1 MATFAV
7 GDIQGCPRALQ
18 RVLEKASFDRARD
31 RVWLTGDLVDRGPD
45 SAGVLRWARSLGDR
59 AVVVLGNHDLH
70 LLAIAHGQG
79 RPGSGARCRE
89 TLARILDAPDGPELL
104 EWLGRQKLMHHE
116 DGVAMVHAGLLP
128 EWSIAQALELAGEVE
143 RELHAAPARL
153 FGRMYGDEPA
163 RWRHG
168 LDRADRQRI
177 VINAM
182 TRLRMLDGAGEMAL
196 SYAGA
201 PASAPAGLV
210 SWFDVPGRA
219 SAATPIV
226 CGHWAALGL
235 VLRPDLLAL
244 DTGCGWGRQLTA
256 VRLHDRAVFQAS
268 CDDEC

>member
-7 GDIQGCPRALQ
+7 GDIQGCPGALR
-18 RVLEKASFDRARD
+18 RVLEQASFDRARD
-31 RVWLTGDLVDRGPD
+31 RVWLAGDLVDRGPD

-70 LLAIAHGQG
+70 LLAVAHGLG
-79 RPGSGARCRE
+79 RPGSGARCRA
-89 TLARILDAPDGPELL
+89 TLASILDQPDGPELL
-104 EWLGRQKLMHHE
+104 AWLGRQKLMHHE
-116 DGVAMVHAGLLP
+116 GGVAMVHAGLLP

-143 RELHAAPARL
+143 RELHEAPARL
-153 FGRMYGDEPA
+153 FARIWGDAPA
-163 RWRHG
+163 RWRDG
-168 LDRADRQRI
+168 LDPADRQRV

-182 TRLRMLDGAGEMAL
+182 TRLRMLDAAGEMAL

-201 PASAPAGLV
+201 PAEAPPGLV

-235 VLRPDLLAL
+235 LVRPDLLAL
-244 DTGCGWGRQLTA
+244 DTGCGCGRQLTA
-256 VRLHDRAVFQAS
+256 VRLDDRAIFQAS
-268 CDDEC
+268 CADD